1 MLGLSSIVSFPFGG
15 GIHIKALLKEISV
28 HGNAGDIVQG
38 WRTET
43 YRALYAAN
51 TSNIHILAIDYRGF
65 GLSTGYPTEQGLII
79 DGIAAVNW
87 ALEIAKVP
95 ADRIVIVGQ
104 SLGTGVTAGVVEH
117 FAKDHVDFAGVVLVA
132 GFTVSVLFL
141 RRWCCTT

>member
-1 MLGLSSIVSFPFGG
+1 MLGLSSIVGVPFWWRYPHQGPA
-15 GIHIKALLKEISV
+15 KLISV

-65 GLSTGYPTEQGLII
+65 GLSTGYPTELGLII

-87 ALEIAKVP
+87 ALEVAKVP

-104 SLGTGVTAGVVEH
+104 SLGTGVAAGVVEH
-117 FAKDHVDFAGVVLVA
+117 FAKEHVDFAGVVLVA
-132 GFTVSVLFL
+132 GFTVSVLFV